1 MRIILLLSALVMSIA
16 PVKAQED
23 WSAREKSIYFAGMI
37 AGSARLACLIQKD
50 GGITSEKRQAFLEN
64 LLKNGLESPVFNAE
78 PSNLSIV
85 YEQVKD
91 CP

>member
-1 MRIILLLSALVMSIA
+1 MSIA